1 MTANTKTIKFLI
13 LPTLIFAVLT
23 YAVSLNMDN
32 CFLVLNSKYISN
44 NFLLAVFG
52 GCLTSSFVV
61 LMVEFQKYLFNK
73 QNAVAILYQSL
84 LRIYTELS
92 VMRGT
97 MQSYIECDDE
107 KVPKELFKGGI
118 PPIEWAINNVGLL
131 DYCPLTKTDILLK
144 KLILLRTE
152 TLNECATFLRN
163 LTYIE
168 IAINT
173 EHIKHMEEQNL
184 APFSATSKLES
195 VRIALNKLIA
205 QADKISAVISIFLYE
220 IDDTCKNV
228 YNWKGS
234 KKIIDEAPYNIK
246 DIHKA
251 TESFIKN

>member
-61 LMVEFQKYLFNK
+61 LMMEFQKYLFNK

-107 KVPKELFKGGI
+107 IVTKALMRDRAPF
-118 PPIEWAINNVGLL
+118 IEWAINNIALL
-131 DYCPLTKTDILLK
+131 DYSPINGKDVLLK
-144 KLILLRTE
+144 KARSS
-152 TLNECATFLRN
+152 
-163 LTYIE
+163 TY
-168 IAINT
+168 
-173 EHIKHMEEQNL
+173 
-184 APFSATSKLES
+184 
-195 VRIALNKLIA
+195 
-205 QADKISAVISIFLYE
+205 
-220 IDDTCKNV
+220 
-228 YNWKGS
+228 
-234 KKIIDEAPYNIK
+234 
-246 DIHKA
+246 
-251 TESFIKN
+251 